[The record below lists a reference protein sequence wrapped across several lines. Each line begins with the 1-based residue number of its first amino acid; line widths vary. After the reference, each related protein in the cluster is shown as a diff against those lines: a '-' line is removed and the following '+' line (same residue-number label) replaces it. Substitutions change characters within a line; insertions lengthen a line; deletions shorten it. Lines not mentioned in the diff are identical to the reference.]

1 MSTQVEG
8 KHVQCLWT
16 IDSSTHFFY
25 FKIRFQG
32 FQELLFSHS
41 IQILHHTVIIHDMQL
56 IVWETYCQKVVI
68 LLITTVIW
76 ILQLLLMSHQCRGC
90 TTMMTICYIHRWHRR
105 HNLRDTSYIL
115 LITNHPKCMTK
126 AIQIRYKVIFW
137 CSLAHASNDGI
148 QLFVMRVC
156 KEYRLY
162 VRIVHTHMLHA
173 VFFLVT
179 TSQLMLLD
187 ATFHIV
193 FHPCCYHQ
201 AVLGATIHRL
211 SIYIVLLLLILH
223 QPSFLT
229 EQVKLLTSCCIY
241 ALIMFVCTFW
251 KIDFRFDNVV

>member
-1 MSTQVEG
+1 M
-8 KHVQCLWT
+8 QCLWT
-16 IDSSTHFFY
+16 IDSSTHFFHL
-25 FKIRFQG
+25 KIGLQCL
-32 FQELLFSHS
+32 QELLFSHS

-56 IVWETYCQKVVI
+56 IVWETYRQEIVV
-68 LLITTVIW
+68 LFITTVIW
-76 ILQLLLMSHQCRGC
+76 ILQLLLMSHQCSGC

-105 HNLRDTSYIL
+105 HNLRDTSYIF
-115 LITNHPKCMTK
+115 LIANHPKRMTK

-137 CSLAHASNDGI
+137 CSLANASNDGI

-156 KEYRLY
+156 KEYWLY

-173 VFFLVT
+173 ILLLVAT
-179 TSQLMLLD
+179 GELMLLD
-187 ATFHIV
+187 TTFHIV
-193 FHPCCYHQ
+193 FHPRCYHQ
-201 AVLGATIHRL
+201 AILGATIHRL

>member
-1 MSTQVEG
+1 M
-8 KHVQCLWT
+8 QCLWT
-16 IDSSTHFFY
+16 IDSSTHFFHL
-25 FKIRFQG
+25 KIRFQG

-56 IVWETYCQKVVI
+56 IVWETYRQEIVI

-76 ILQLLLMSHQCRGC
+76 ILQFFLIAHQCCCRAAVV
-90 TTMMTICYIHRWHRR
+90 TIGDIHGWHFSHKRC
-105 HNLRDTSYIL
+105 DTSDIL
-115 LITNHPKCMTK
+115 FVANHPKRMTK

-148 QLFVMRVC
+148 QLFVMRIS
-156 KEYRLY
+156 KEHRLH

-173 VFFLVT
+173 ILLLVAT
-179 TSQLMLLD
+179 GELMLLD
-187 ATFHIV
+187 TTFHIV
-193 FHPCCYHQ
+193 FHPRCYHQ
-201 AVLGATIHRL
+201 AVLGATIHGL